1 MYYLP
6 GTRWYIAEL
15 IEEVSVDGFPRQ
27 IIQRNARFI
36 FAHSPEE
43 AYEQALT
50 LESNSQNDEN
60 VSHTRYW
67 GLAHLNVVQED
78 LRQPEIP
85 MMPEEISPMYPVPGW
100 TAGQNNL
107 ASIASD

>member
-15 IEEVSVDGFPRQ
+15 IEEISVGGFPRQ

-50 LESNSQNDEN
+50 LDSNSQNDEKL
-60 VSHTRYW
+60 SHTRYW

-78 LRQPEIP
+78 LRQPE
-85 MMPEEISPMYPVPGW
+85 MPVVSEEISPRYQVSAW
-100 TAGQNNL
+100 TAAKKNRASL
-107 ASIASD
+107 AFD